1 MELSS
6 FLLQFRGILFLFVIV
21 WGIFSVLHLFHF
33 GFSVV
38 WRFILLLLFIFFVL
52 LHYPFLIEE
61 LNQLTANYLEYF
73 KKILKEIVNIF
84 NYIDF
89 FLYFFWPIILIYSFF
104 SAKEKKALDFI
115 KIFLVITLMFWL
127 IQFVKDNPFVNQI
140 IQKYFIKYF

>member
-21 WGIFSVLHLFHF
+21 WGIFSILHLFHF

-61 LNQLTANYLEYF
+61 LNQLTANYLEYL

-89 FLYFFWPIILIYSFF
+89 FFVFFFGLLF
-104 SAKEKKALDFI
+104 
-115 KIFLVITLMFWL
+115 
-127 IQFVKDNPFVNQI
+127 
-140 IQKYFIKYF
+140 

>member
-21 WGIFSVLHLFHF
+21 WGIFSILHLFHF

-61 LNQLTANYLEYF
+61 LNQLTANYLEYL
-73 KKILKEIVNIF
+73 KKILKEILNIF

-104 SAKEKKALDFI
+104 STKEKKALDFI
-115 KIFLVITLMFWL
+115 KIFVVITLMFWL
-127 IQFVKDNPFVNQI
+127 IQFVKNNPFVNQI

>member
-21 WGIFSVLHLFHF
+21 WGIFSILHLFHF

-52 LHYPFLIEE
+52 LYYPFLTEE
-61 LNQLTANYLEYF
+61 LNQLTANYLEYL
-73 KKILKEIVNIF
+73 KKILKEILNIF

-115 KIFLVITLMFWL
+115 KIFVVITLMFWL